1 MRLFI
6 LRGILLEILFFL
18 IRNCNKSWEN
28 MKLNSLFKEFA
39 FSEAFSGAL
48 GMDGCDGGIKAQFHA
63 NGNLMRS
70 QGESNEI
77 SGKKG

>member
-1 MRLFI
+1 
-6 LRGILLEILFFL
+6 
-18 IRNCNKSWEN
+18 